1 MSIQRVSFGNA
12 NFKKVFAR
20 KIDKMTHVDL
30 TNPQTCDAVRTTWQ
44 RIGIRQNP
52 NIIVR
57 ADEPFDVTYA
67 KAIIP
72 TPNGTKVLE
81 SKTAYPLKKRG

>member
-12 NFKKVFAR
+12 NLKRVFAR
-20 KIDKMTHVDL
+20 KVDKMTHIDL
-30 TNPQTCDAVRTTWQ
+30 TNPQTNGALRSTWQ
-44 RIGIRQNP
+44 RIGIRHNP

-67 KAIIP
+67 KAFIP
-72 TPNGTKVLE
+72 TKNGTKAVE
-81 SKTAYPLKKRG
+81 CKTTYPLKNK

>member
-72 TPNGTKVLE
+72 TRSEERRVGKECRSRWSP
-81 SKTAYPLKKRG
+81 YH